1 MKNEDSEGD
10 KTMDPRNIYLS
21 EEAPTFEN
29 LASGLYYRLQKLRQE
44 NNGQERLGT
53 SIAIGRETS
62 TGNSIP

>member
-10 KTMDPRNIYLS
+10 KTMDPRNISLS

-53 SIAIGRETS
+53 SIAPGRETS